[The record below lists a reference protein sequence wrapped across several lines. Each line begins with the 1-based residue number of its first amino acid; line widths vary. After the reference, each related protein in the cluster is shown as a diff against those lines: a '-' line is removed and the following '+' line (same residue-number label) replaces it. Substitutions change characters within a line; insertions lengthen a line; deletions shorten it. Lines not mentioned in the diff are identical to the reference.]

1 MNETPA
7 GNSYVVHVVNFPGSV
22 RGAVATTGD
31 DVYHIF
37 LNDCLTPEQRREAL
51 EHEIRH
57 IDGEHLYNDILPVN
71 HLEQLAKGQRG
82 KLCDLAELGKPL
94 VLNPE
99 PRRIPF
105 YHSLR
110 QFRDYVYSL
119 RPRNEGGPADPK
131 TDEPVREDGKVI

>member
-7 GNSYVVHVVNFPGSV
+7 GNAYVVHVVNFPGSV
-22 RGAVATTGD
+22 RGAVTVAD

-51 EHEIRH
+51 DHEIRH
-57 IDGEHLYNDILPVN
+57 IDGEHLYNDILPVGYM
-71 HLEQLAKGQRG
+71 EQIAKGQQP
-82 KLCDLAELGKPL
+82 KPCDLAEPCKPL
-94 VLNPE
+94 VLNQE

-105 YHSLR
+105 YQSLQ

-119 RPRNEGGPADPK
+119 RPGHEGGPADPK
-131 TDEPVREDGKVI
+131 TDEPVREDG